1 MCCMIENIAYYL
13 GKNDE
18 KPNIDLAISLVSSRD
33 VDGIKEIVNGLK
45 HKQSQVA
52 NDCIKVLYEIG
63 ERAPELISGYVYD
76 FIQLLNS
83 KNNRLIW
90 GGMTALAQIAS
101 LKYSDIYSNIDTV
114 KKAYESGSVITVDN
128 SISVFAKVYK
138 ANRKH
143 YDLFELIL
151 KHLKYCRPKEVAQH
165 AERAFIC
172 INEDNSKEFI
182 NTLLERVECLTDAQ
196 KNRIKKLIKKVES
209 GNYEN

>member
-1 MCCMIENIAYYL
+1 MIENIAYYL

-18 KPNIDLAISLVSSRD
+18 RPNIDLAISLVSSRD
-33 VDGIKEIVNGLK
+33 VDGIKKIVNGLK

-101 LKYSDIYSNIDTV
+101 LKYSDI
-114 KKAYESGSVITVDN
+114 
-128 SISVFAKVYK
+128 
-138 ANRKH
+138 
-143 YDLFELIL
+143 
-151 KHLKYCRPKEVAQH
+151 
-165 AERAFIC
+165 
-172 INEDNSKEFI
+172 
-182 NTLLERVECLTDAQ
+182 
-196 KNRIKKLIKKVES
+196 
-209 GNYEN
+209 